1 MRKKYRITAC
11 VGHNLLNII
20 SAITEKALGIFYNN
34 SNVKGPPLPDRPSPE
49 NLVGGKLAEKP
60 LLLLLIVLIQRKLG
74 VDYITGLYTKTS

>member
-34 SNVKGPPLPDRPSPE
+34 SNVKGPPLPDRPFARKFSEWKACRKTTLVVINRPYSAK
-49 NLVGGKLAEKP
+49 VGG
-60 LLLLLIVLIQRKLG
+60 
-74 VDYITGLYTKTS
+74 